1 MNCAPATAH
10 HHYKSRH
17 NYTTAAGR
25 VQGIS
30 PTLWP
35 PLLAPPISLPL
46 IRSRAYAHVRTR
58 VNAARVARNFF
69 FPWHVRS
76 ICLTWAG
83 WNFLSC
89 RVKRRDRDPTPFFF
103 PPVIS
108 TLHNIAFYR
117 PRSYIRTSVRMYSY
131 DMEYFFGPRLSVRM
145 QSRSF
150 ARLIFPRRAV
160 RCKVNCLWIFPRGII
175 DSRCRYTRISMNAE
189 LSAVRSTI
197 LAS

>member
-17 NYTTAAGR
+17 NYTTAAGG

-30 PTLWP
+30 PSYGRSYLH
-35 PLLAPPISLPL
+35 PLFHFYWFARARGRL
-46 IRSRAYAHVRTR
+46 RSRTR

-83 WNFLSC
+83 WNSLSC

-117 PRSYIRTSVRMYSY
+117 PCSYVCVYSC
-131 DMEYFFGPRLSVRM
+131 DMEYFAGRVLMRV
-145 QSRSF
+145 QSLPF
-150 ARLIFPRRAV
+150 ARLSFLRRIV
-160 RCKVNCLWIFPRGII
+160 RRKVNCLWIFPRGII
-175 DSRCRYTRISMNAE
+175 DSRCWNFHECGIIGS
-189 LSAVRSTI
+189 S
-197 LAS
+197 

>member
-17 NYTTAAGR
+17 NYTTAASG

-30 PTLWP
+30 PSYGRLYLHPLFHFHWFTRARAPTLT
-35 PLLAPPISLPL
+35 
-46 IRSRAYAHVRTR
+46 YARKR
-58 VNAARVARNFF
+58 YAGSAQFF
-69 FPWHVRS
+69 FSWHVRS

-83 WNFLSC
+83 WNSLSC

-117 PRSYIRTSVRMYSY
+117 PRSYVHTSVCIRAIWDIS
-131 DMEYFFGPRLSVRM
+131 PSVASWCTR
-145 QSRSF
+145 
-150 ARLIFPRRAV
+150 AIAAV
-160 RCKVNCLWIFPRGII
+160 RASHFSTP
-175 DSRCRYTRISMNAE
+175 SRTAQG
-189 LSAVRSTI
+189 
-197 LAS
+197 